1 MAVFTLSDRLAERRP
16 LIMGILNVT
25 PDSFS
30 DGGRYRDIDVALRHA
45 MTMIDEGADI
55 IDVGGESTRPGSE
68 PVVAEEQLA
77 RVMPVILKLVQTRRS
92 LPNRHFL
99 ISIDTSLSRV
109 AEQAVQ
115 AGADIINDVSAG
127 TDDDDMYAVAAR
139 LGAPIVL
146 MHRQGTSKT
155 MQDRPA
161 YVDVVAEV
169 KDYLRARA
177 DAAMLAGIDAGRI
190 VVDPGI
196 GFGKSRS
203 HNLALLGRLDDIV
216 ELGYPVLLG
225 CSRKRFM
232 GSLCQEENPAD
243 LLGATVATTVMG
255 MMAGVSIVRVHDVR
269 PNRQAVQVA
278 HAIEACASSID

>member
-139 LGAPIVL
+139 LGAPIGL
-146 MHRQGTSKT
+146 MHRKGTSKT

-177 DAAMLAGIDAGRI
+177 DAAMLAGIGAGRI

>member
-109 AEQAVQ
+109 AKQAVQ

>member
-1 MAVFTLSDRLAERRP
+1 MALFTLSDRLAERRP

>member
-68 PVVAEEQLA
+68 AVVAEEQLA

>member
-1 MAVFTLSDRLAERRP
+1 VAVFTLSDRLAERRP

>member
-68 PVVAEEQLA
+68 AVVAEEQLA
-77 RVMPVILKLVQTRRS
+77 RVMPVILKLVQTRQS